1 MLVEMVVLE
10 SVTALPRSNLPVFP
24 AGHPSG
30 STAPLSLISI
40 KFESVSLTTSNLRL
54 EGYHQPG
61 DAKARL
67 VLSPLPG
74 VRLR

>member
-1 MLVEMVVLE
+1 MVVPE

-67 VLSPLPG
+67 VQSPLPG

>member
-1 MLVEMVVLE
+1 MVVPE

-54 EGYHQPG
+54 KGYHQPG

>member
-1 MLVEMVVLE
+1 MVVPE

-30 STAPLSLISI
+30 STALLSLISI